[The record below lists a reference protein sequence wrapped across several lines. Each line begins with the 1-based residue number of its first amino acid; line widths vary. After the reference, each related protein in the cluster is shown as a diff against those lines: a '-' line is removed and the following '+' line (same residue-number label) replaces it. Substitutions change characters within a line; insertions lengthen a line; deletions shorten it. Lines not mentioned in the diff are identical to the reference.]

1 MIGIYKI
8 TNLING
14 KSYIGQSRNIKERW
28 RNHKIAASNQNSK
41 AYNYPLYQAFRKYGL
56 NNFQFEVIEET
67 TIDDLNSKEAQW
79 IEFYQP
85 EYNQTVGGNYCIVP
99 QKLTEEQV
107 NEIQEILLNSE
118 RTGTNISHTDLAKL
132 YQVHI
137 STIQSINVGRS
148 WVREGLVYP
157 LHNSKYCTSSNQN
170 YCIDCGKEIFKS
182 STRCVACEN
191 LRRRKKD
198 PNDTVFREELKNL
211 IRNKTFTEIGK
222 QFNVSDNA
230 IKKWCKKYNL
240 PHLKSEIKKYSDKE
254 WEKI

>member
-14 KSYIGQSRNIKERW
+14 KSYIGQSRDIENRW
-28 RNHKIAASNQNSK
+28 KNHKIAASNQNSK

-67 TIDDLNSKEAQW
+67 AIDELNSKEIKW

-85 EYNQTVGGNYCIVP
+85 EYNQTIGGNYCIVP
-99 QKLTEEQV
+99 QKLTEKQA
-107 NEIQEILLNSE
+107 NEIQEILLDSE
-118 RTGTNISHTDLAKL
+118 RTGIDVSHTDLAKL

-148 WVREGLVYP
+148 WIREDLVYP
-157 LHNSKYCTSSNQN
+157 LHNSKYSIPTIQN

-191 LRRRKKD
+191 ARRRKNSNEISRD
-198 PNDTVFREELKNL
+198 ALKNL

-230 IKKWCKKYNL
+230 VKKWCKKYNL
-240 PHLKSEIKKYSDKE
+240 PHLKSEIKKYSDEE
-254 WEKI
+254 WMKI